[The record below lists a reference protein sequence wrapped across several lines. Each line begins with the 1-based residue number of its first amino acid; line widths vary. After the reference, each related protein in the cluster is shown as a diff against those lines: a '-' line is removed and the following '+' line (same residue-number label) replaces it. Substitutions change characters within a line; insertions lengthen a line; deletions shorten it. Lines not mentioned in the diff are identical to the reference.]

1 MREPQGDVKIQ
12 PNPRTHL
19 GLCLDVFVRLLHV
32 IENIFTLLLVY
43 LDVHFVGKMYIYVM
57 YVHMFIS
64 DLSTCPISVRKLVIR
79 K

>member
-57 YVHMFIS
+57 YACTCTYVYFRFKH
-64 DLSTCPISVRKLVIR
+64 LSHLCS
-79 K
+79 